1 MFLDEHPD
9 SINDG
14 YFLERDYYLEWHDL
28 PASYHNGSAAFSYA
42 GGHSTLHRWLVPTTV
57 TPSAPN
63 AANLPIPVP
72 ASLSADFEWVTDNMS
87 IESKQHP

>member
-14 YFLERDYYLEWHDL
+14 YFLERDYYPEWHDL

-42 GGHSTLHRWLVPTTV
+42 DGHSSLHRWMEPNTV
-57 TPSAPN
+57 APAAPN
-63 AANLPIPVP
+63 AAK
-72 ASLSADFEWVTDNMS
+72 SS
-87 IESKQHP
+87 HPGARQFARGF